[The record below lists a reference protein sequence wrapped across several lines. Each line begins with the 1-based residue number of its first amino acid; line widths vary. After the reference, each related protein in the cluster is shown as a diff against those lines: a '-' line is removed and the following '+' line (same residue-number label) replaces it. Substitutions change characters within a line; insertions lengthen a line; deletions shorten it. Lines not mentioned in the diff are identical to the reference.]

1 VTFTRVVNFDDRD
14 SRAEFINRVH
24 AWRGR
29 LEITAEEWSERRSGG
44 ANRYYWS
51 VVVKHYGEFVKS
63 HTGEQHHPLVLHEDL
78 KRRFLPMRESIDVL
92 TGEVKGWEV
101 AYSHTMKSE
110 AFWDYIGAVRAWMS
124 QMNWDIPDP
133 GEYGIREPKKGA
145 A

>member
-51 VVVKHYGEFVKS
+51 VV
-63 HTGEQHHPLVLHEDL
+63 VLHEDL